1 MSLGRRAALGLLLVA
16 LGPIGGRA
24 DEQPWPVSF
33 GGPFT
38 LTDHTGRRVTDRDFR
53 GSWLLVQ
60 FGYTGCPDLCPL
72 SLGTL
77 AQALDLLGPAAAARV
92 QPLFITVDPARD
104 TPAALA
110 GFVPSFHPR
119 LLGLTGSE
127 PEIRGVAKAYRVH
140 RRKVLADPARPDGYL
155 IDHGSFT
162 YLMGPDGR
170 FVTLFP
176 YGAPAQRMA
185 EVIGSCVRP

>member
-1 MSLGRRAALGLLLVA
+1 VTLGRRAALSLLLVA

-24 DEQPWPVSF
+24 DERPWPVSF

-38 LTDHTGRRVTDRDFR
+38 LTDHAGRRVTDRDFR

-77 AQALDLLGPAAAARV
+77 AQALDLLGPAAARV

-104 TPAALA
+104 TPEALA
-110 GFVPSFHPR
+110 GFVPAFHPR
-119 LLGLTGSE
+119 LVGLTGSE
-127 PEIRGVAKAYRVH
+127 PEIRAVAKAYRVH
-140 RRKVLADPARPDGYL
+140 RRKVLTDPARPDEYL
-155 IDHGSFT
+155 IDHGSLT

-170 FVTLFP
+170 FMTLFP
-176 YGAPAQRMA
+176 YGTPTERMA
-185 EVIGSCVRP
+185 DVIGSYVGP

>member
-1 MSLGRRAALGLLLVA
+1 VKLARRAALAILLSSPAAMRL
-16 LGPIGGRA
+16 RA
-24 DEQPWPVSF
+24 DEPWPVSF
-33 GGPFT
+33 GGPFA
-38 LTDHTGRRVTDRDFR
+38 LTDHTGGRVTDVDFR

-72 SLGTL
+72 GLDTL
-77 AQALDLLGPAAAARV
+77 ARVLDLLGPAAAARV
-92 QPLFITVDPARD
+92 QPLFVTVDPARD

-110 GFVPSFHPR
+110 GFVPAFHPR
-119 LLGLTGSE
+119 LVGLTGSE

-140 RRKVLADPARPDGYL
+140 RRKVLTDPARPDDYL

-176 YGAPAQRMA
+176 YGTPAERMA
-185 EVIGSCVRP
+185 EVIGSYLRP

>member
-1 MSLGRRAALGLLLVA
+1 M
-16 LGPIGGRA
+16 
-24 DEQPWPVSF
+24 SF

-38 LTDHTGRRVTDRDFR
+38 LMDHAGRRVTDRDFR

-60 FGYTGCPDLCPL
+60 FGYTACPDLCPL
-72 SLGTL
+72 SLDTL

-92 QPLFITVDPARD
+92 QPLFVTVDPAQD
-104 TPAALA
+104 TPEALA
-110 GFVPSFHPR
+110 HFVRAFHPQ

-127 PEIRGVAKAYRVH
+127 PDIRAFAKAYRVH
-140 RRKVLADPARPDGYL
+140 HRKVLTDPARPDAYL

-162 YLMGPDGR
+162 YLIGPDGR

-176 YGAPAQRMA
+176 YRTPAERMA
-185 EVIGSCVRP
+185 EVVERHLRL